1 MACGRCLS
9 ELPGN
14 RCHRCVEPRGG
25 FEQDPAMDAV
35 VSAATVEC
43 PHSSCGSLVAYHQV
57 HDHKIACP
65 HAPCACTEPGCD
77 FAAPPTALV
86 AHFAAAHS
94 IQVHKL
100 PPYNTTKVF
109 EVLVPVPGS
118 PCLRIIAEGEDGAVF
133 VLIIGVLGSTST
145 TIVSTVCV
153 RAAACVWP
161 LYTAKMWANGP
172 ASCSLAHSRSRADT
186 VNVSLEASSCAL
198 PGDVAFDELTSF
210 LSVPPLYQV
219 LGGPSKLLRFYIRIE
234 KENN

>member
-1 MACGRCLS
+1 MLETVTVTLKMDSTVLHCIFCSQPLKPPVFKCKGNHLACGRCLS

-14 RCHRCVEPRGG
+14 RCHRCVEPRG
-25 FEQDPAMDAV
+25 FEHDPAMDAV

-43 PHSSCGSLVAYHQV
+43 PHSSCGSLVAYHQ
-57 HDHKIACP
+57 
-65 HAPCACTEPGCD
+65 
-77 FAAPPTALV
+77 
-86 AHFAAAHS
+86 HS

-109 EVLVPVPGS
+109 EVLVPGS

-210 LSVPPLYQV
+210 LSVPPLQV

>member
-25 FEQDPAMDAV
+25 FKHDPAMDAV
-35 VSAATVEC
+35 ISAVTVEC

-65 HAPCACTEPGCD
+65 HAPCACMEPGCD

-94 IQVHKL
+94 IQVHRL

-109 EVLVPVPGS
+109 QVPVPGL
-118 PCLRIIAEGEDGAVF
+118 PCLRIIAEGEDSAVF

-145 TIVSTVCV
+145 TIVTTRKLSN
-153 RAAACVWP
+153 
-161 LYTAKMWANGP
+161 Y
-172 ASCSLAHSRSRADT
+172 
-186 VNVSLEASSCAL
+186 
-198 PGDVAFDELTSF
+198 DVLIVT
-210 LSVPPLYQV
+210 L
-219 LGGPSKLLRFYIRIE
+219 
-234 KENN
+234 